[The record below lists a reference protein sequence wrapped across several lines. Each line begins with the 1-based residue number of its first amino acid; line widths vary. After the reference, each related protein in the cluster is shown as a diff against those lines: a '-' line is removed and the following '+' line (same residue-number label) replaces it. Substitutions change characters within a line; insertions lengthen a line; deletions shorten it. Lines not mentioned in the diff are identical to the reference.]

1 MLTEEQYHTKRKT
14 WIAHIQ
20 LLTGDLHLK
29 GKMSNVYNKKFTIFH
44 SHPDKGKMT
53 HLLQIYGK
61 NKRKMYWQ
69 LLSNQQLKSPKKKIV
84 YNTMNN
90 LKKYL

>member
-1 MLTEEQYHTKRKT
+1 MLTEEQYLTKRKT

-29 GKMSNVYNKKFTIFH
+29 GKMGNVYNKKFTIFH

-61 NKRKMYWQ
+61 NKKRYWQ
-69 LLSNQQLKSPKKKIV
+69 LLSNEQLKSPKKNCIQ
-84 YNTMNN
+84 YDE
-90 LKKYL
+90 

>member
-1 MLTEEQYHTKRKT
+1 MLTEKQYHTKRKT

-61 NKRKMYWQ
+61 NKKRYWQ
-69 LLSNQQLKSPKKKIV
+69 LLSNEQLKSPKKNCIQ
-84 YNTMNN
+84 YDE
-90 LKKYL
+90 

>member
-29 GKMSNVYNKKFTIFH
+29 GKMGNVYNKKITIFH

-69 LLSNQQLKSPKKKIV
+69 LLSNQQLKSPKKKLYTIRWII
-84 YNTMNN
+84 
-90 LKKYL
+90 

>member
-29 GKMSNVYNKKFTIFH
+29 GKMSNIYNKKFTIFH

-61 NKRKMYWQ
+61 NKKRYWQ
-69 LLSNQQLKSPKKKIV
+69 LLSNEQLKSPKKNCIQ
-84 YNTMNN
+84 YDE
-90 LKKYL
+90 

>member
-1 MLTEEQYHTKRKT
+1 MGLTQQRKKIPYKMLTEEQYHTKRKT

-53 HLLQIYGK
+53 HLLQIHGK
-61 NKRKMYWQ
+61 NKRKMSDNYF
-69 LLSNQQLKSPKKKIV
+69 LI
-84 YNTMNN
+84 NN
-90 LKKYL
+90 

>member
-29 GKMSNVYNKKFTIFH
+29 GKMGNVYNKKFTIFH

-61 NKRKMYWQ
+61 NKKRYWQ
-69 LLSNQQLKSPKKKIV
+69 LLSNEQLKSPKKNCIQ
-84 YNTMNN
+84 YDE
-90 LKKYL
+90 

>member
-61 NKRKMYWQ
+61 NKKRYWQ
-69 LLSNQQLKSPKKKIV
+69 LLSNEQLKSPKKNCIQ
-84 YNTMNN
+84 YDE
-90 LKKYL
+90 

>member
-29 GKMSNVYNKKFTIFH
+29 GKMSNVYNKKIH
-44 SHPDKGKMT
+44 NIS
-53 HLLQIYGK
+53 QSSWQRK
-61 NKRKMYWQ
+61 NDPSIADSW
-69 LLSNQQLKSPKKKIV
+69 
-84 YNTMNN
+84 
-90 LKKYL
+90 

>member
-53 HLLQIYGK
+53 HLMQIYGK
-61 NKRKMYWQ
+61 NKKRYWQ
-69 LLSNQQLKSPKKKIV
+69 LLSNEQLKSPKKNCIQYDK
-84 YNTMNN
+84 
-90 LKKYL
+90 

>member
-61 NKRKMYWQ
+61 NKKRYWQ
-69 LLSNQQLKSPKKKIV
+69 LLSNEQLKSPKKKLYTIRWII
-84 YNTMNN
+84 
-90 LKKYL
+90 

>member
-44 SHPDKGKMT
+44 SHPDRGKMT

-61 NKRKMYWQ
+61 NKKRYWQ
-69 LLSNQQLKSPKKKIV
+69 LLSNEQLKSPKKNCIQ
-84 YNTMNN
+84 YDE
-90 LKKYL
+90 

>member
-1 MLTEEQYHTKRKT
+1 MNCTYT
-14 WIAHIQ
+14 IAY
-20 LLTGDLHLK
+20 GDLHLK

-61 NKRKMYWQ
+61 NKKGTDIYF
-69 LLSNQQLKSPKKKIV
+69 L
-84 YNTMNN
+84 MNN
-90 LKKYL
+90 